1 MSVMS
6 VSTVD
11 NLSTIHWAYLRD
23 SVGQKTDFVRASR
36 DSSRDGETKKGYP
49 T

>member
-11 NLSTIHWAYLRD
+11 NLSTLHWAYFRI
-23 SVGQKTDFVRASR
+23 SIVHKKT